1 MPSSRKSMFTL
12 KGVHPMSSKIL
23 SAVCA
28 ALVLT
33 AGAAAQAGQAGPKLA
48 PGTYAHFVTSEG
60 DFTVKLLETAA
71 PKTVANFVGLAEG
84 TIDPITG
91 KPGKS
96 KPYYNG
102 LTFHRIIDGF
112 MIQGGDPTGTGTG
125 GPGYRFAD
133 EIDPKHKFDKAGIM
147 AMANAGPN
155 TNGSQFFITVAP
167 YPQLPTNY
175 TIFGEVVSGLD
186 VVKKIGKV
194 KTGPNDR
201 PLTPVVMKTVT
212 IERVKG

>member
-1 MPSSRKSMFTL
+1 MF
-12 KGVHPMSSKIL
+12 SKIL
-23 SAVCA
+23 AALCG

-33 AGAAAQAGQAGPKLA
+33 VGVAAAQTAQPEKKLILA
-48 PGTYAHFVTSEG
+48 PGIYAHFVTSEG
-60 DFTVKLLETAA
+60 SFTVKFLDKEA
-71 PKTVANFVGLAEG
+71 PRTVANFIGLAEG
-84 TIDPITG
+84 TLDPVTG

-96 KPYYNG
+96 KPFYNG

-112 MIQGGDPTGTGTG
+112 MIQGGDPLGTGTG

-133 EIDPKHKFDKAGIM
+133 EIDPKHKFDKAGIL

-155 TNGSQFFITVAP
+155 TNGSQFFVTVAP

-175 TIFGEVVSGLD
+175 TIFGEVVDGLD

-201 PLTPVVMKTVT
+201 PVTPVIMKTVT
-212 IERVKG
+212 IERVGS

>member
-1 MPSSRKSMFTL
+1 
-12 KGVHPMSSKIL
+12 MSSKVL
-23 SAVCA
+23 AALCG

-33 AGAAAQAGQAGPKLA
+33 VGVAAAQTAQSEKPLKLGP
-48 PGTYAHFVTSEG
+48 GIYAHFVTSEG
-60 DFTVKLLETAA
+60 NFTVKFLDKEA
-71 PKTVANFVGLAEG
+71 PRTVANFVGLAEG
-84 TIDPITG
+84 TLDPITG

-96 KPYYNG
+96 KPFYNG

-112 MIQGGDPTGTGTG
+112 MIQGGDPLGTGTG

-155 TNGSQFFITVAP
+155 TNGSQFFVTVAP

-175 TIFGEVVSGLD
+175 TIFGEVVDGLD

-194 KTGPNDR
+194 KTGANDR
-201 PLTPVVMKTVT
+201 PVTPVVMKTVT
-212 IERVKG
+212 IERVGQ

>member
-1 MPSSRKSMFTL
+1 MSRNVVL
-12 KGVHPMSSKIL
+12 ALAGL
-23 SAVCA
+23 ALLAAGSAATAQEKA
-28 ALVLT
+28 AEPPQAKNLT
-33 AGAAAQAGQAGPKLA
+33 
-48 PGTYAHFVTSEG
+48 PGTYAHFVTNHG
-60 DFTVKLLETAA
+60 DFTVRLLPEKA

-84 TIDPITG
+84 TIDPATG

-96 KPYYNG
+96 KPYYSG

-133 EIDPKHKFDKAGIM
+133 EIDKSHKFDKAGIM

-167 YPQLPTNY
+167 YAQLPTNY
-175 TIFGEVVSGLD
+175 TIFGEVVEGLS
-186 VVKKIGKV
+186 VVQRIGSV
-194 KTGPNDR
+194 KTGPNNR
-201 PLTPVVMKTVT
+201 PLQPVIMKTVT
-212 IERVKG
+212 IERVK

>member
-1 MPSSRKSMFTL
+1 
-12 KGVHPMSSKIL
+12 MSSKVL
-23 SAVCA
+23 AALCG

-33 AGAAAQAGQAGPKLA
+33 VGVAAAQTAQPEKKSALA
-48 PGTYAHFVTSEG
+48 PGIYAHFVTTEG
-60 DFTVKLLETAA
+60 NFTVKFLDKAA

-133 EIDPKHKFDKAGIM
+133 EIDPKHKFDKAGIL

-155 TNGSQFFITVAP
+155 TNGSQFFVTVAP

-175 TIFGEVVSGLD
+175 TIFGEVVDGLD

-194 KTGPNDR
+194 KTGPNDK
-201 PLTPVVMKTVT
+201 PLTPVIMKTVT
-212 IERVKG
+212 IERVGQ

>member
-1 MPSSRKSMFTL
+1 MRSTCL
-12 KGVHPMSSKIL
+12 A
-23 SAVCA
+23 AVCG
-28 ALVLT
+28 ALVLMV
-33 AGAAAQAGQAGPKLA
+33 GVSAASAGQADKKDAPKLA
-48 PGTYAHFVTSEG
+48 PGIYAHFVTSEG
-60 DFTVKLLETAA
+60 NFSVKFLETAA

-84 TIDPITG
+84 TIDPLSG

-133 EIDPKHKFDKAGIM
+133 EIDPKHKFDKAGIL

-155 TNGSQFFITVAP
+155 TNGSQFFVTVAP
-167 YPQLPTNY
+167 YPSLPTNY
-175 TIFGEVVSGLD
+175 TIFGEVVDGLD

-194 KTGPNDR
+194 KTGANDR

-212 IERVKG
+212 IERVAK

>member
-1 MPSSRKSMFTL
+1 MLRRIALTML
-12 KGVHPMSSKIL
+12 GAL
-23 SAVCA
+23 
-28 ALVLT
+28 ALVCV
-33 AGAAAQAGQAGPKLA
+33 AVGPAAAQDKPAAPAKKLA
-48 PGTYAHFVTSEG
+48 PGTYAHFVTNHG
-60 DFTVKLLETAA
+60 DFTVKFMPEKA

-84 TIDPITG
+84 TIDPVTG

-133 EIDPKHKFDKAGIM
+133 EIDPKMKFDKAGIM

-167 YPQLPTNY
+167 YGLAPNY
-175 TIFGEVVSGLD
+175 TIFGQVVEGLD
-186 VVKKIGKV
+186 VVKAIGKV
-194 KTGPNDR
+194 KTGANDK
-201 PLTPVVMKTVT
+201 PVQPVIMKTVT
-212 IERVKG
+212 IERVQ

>member
-1 MPSSRKSMFTL
+1 ML
-12 KGVHPMSSKIL
+12 L
-23 SAVCA
+23 
-28 ALVLT
+28 
-33 AGAAAQAGQAGPKLA
+33 
-48 PGTYAHFVTSEG
+48 AHFTTSEG
-60 DFTVKLLETAA
+60 KFTARLFDAEV

-84 TIDPITG
+84 TLDPATG

-133 EIDPKHKFDKAGIM
+133 EIDRTHKFDKPGIM

-175 TIFGEVVSGLD
+175 TIFGEVVDGLS
-186 VVKKIGKV
+186 VVQAIGKV
-194 KTGPNDR
+194 PTDSRDK
-201 PLTPVVMKTVT
+201 PLRPVVMKTVT
-212 IERVKG
+212 IERVQ

>member
-1 MPSSRKSMFTL
+1 MLRRIAFTML
-12 KGVHPMSSKIL
+12 GA
-23 SAVCA
+23 SAL
-28 ALVLT
+28 ALV
-33 AGAAAQAGQAGPKLA
+33 AAGPASAQDKLTA
-48 PGTYAHFVTSEG
+48 PGTYAHFVTTQG
-60 DFTVKLLETAA
+60 NFTVKLLTDKA

-84 TIDPITG
+84 TLDPATG

-96 KPYYNG
+96 KPFYDG

-112 MIQGGDPTGTGTG
+112 MIQGGDPLGTGTG

-133 EIDPKHKFDKAGIM
+133 EIDKSHKFDKAGIM

-167 YPQLPTNY
+167 YPQLPTSY
-175 TIFGEVVSGLD
+175 TIFGEVVDGLD

-194 KTGPNDR
+194 ATDSRDK
-201 PLTPVVMKTVT
+201 PLRPVVMKTVT
-212 IERVKG
+212 IERVQ

>member
-1 MPSSRKSMFTL
+1 MRYTVTL
-12 KGVHPMSSKIL
+12 SIL
-23 SAVCA
+23 AA
-28 ALVLT
+28 FALALVA
-33 AGAAAQAGQAGPKLA
+33 AGPAPAQENAQAKTRA
-48 PGTYAHFVTSEG
+48 PGTYAHFVTNHGE
-60 DFTVKLLETAA
+60 FTVKLLPEKA
-71 PKTVANFVGLAEG
+71 PKTVANFVGLAQG
-84 TIDPITG
+84 TINPATG

-112 MIQGGDPTGTGTG
+112 MIQGGDPTGTGSG

-133 EIDPKHKFDKAGIM
+133 EIDRAHKFDKAGIM

-175 TIFGEVVSGLD
+175 TIFGEVVEGLS
-186 VVKKIGKV
+186 VVQAIGKV
-194 KTGPNDR
+194 KTGPGNK
-201 PLTPVVMKTVT
+201 PLQPVIMKTVA
-212 IERVKG
+212 IERVQ